1 MFMRLKKHDLFMTYA
16 KLASMRS
23 TCANHSEGAVLLI
36 DNIMFLGY
44 TGNLPKQKHCKDI
57 TNETG
62 EKQPCNCNTA
72 ELNSIFQVTK
82 SRQPVSM
89 YNGAT
94 LYTTDTIN
102 VDKLNQFVSAGVTE
116 IIYKNKI
123 EDQNMVKEVENFAQY
138 NGVSLLCY
146 SEESEVINSNV
157 NEMLLEINNI
167 MNVN

>member
-1 MFMRLKKHDLFMTYA
+1 MTFA
-16 KLASMRS
+16 KLTSMRS

-57 TNETG
+57 INESG
-62 EKQPCNCNTA
+62 ERQPCNCNSA
-72 ELNSIFQVTK
+72 ELNAIFQVTK

-89 YNGAT
+89 YSGAT

-116 IIYKNKI
+116 VIYKKTI
-123 EDQNMVKEVENFAQY
+123 EDEKELKEVEAFAQY
-138 NGVSLLCY
+138 NGITLLCY
-146 SEESEVINSNV
+146 TEESEIINSNV
-157 NEMLLEINNI
+157 NEMLYEINNLLNI
-167 MNVN
+167 TK